1 MAVSVPGCHD
11 AYGGVLGQTYR
22 CEYVHGQK
30 PFVWSHAQEESF
42 RVASLAT
49 PSGAYSA
56 TADCAHEDEF
66 QGKQPFTGGSTTS
79 DDGVVSMQH

>member
-1 MAVSVPGCHD
+1 MSVPGCHD
-11 AYGGVLGQTYR
+11 AYGGALGQTYR

-30 PFVWSHAQEESF
+30 PFVWSSAQEESF

-56 TADCAHEDEF
+56 TADCMHEDEF
-66 QGKQPFTGGSTTS
+66 QGQPFTGGSTTS
-79 DDGVVSMQH
+79 DDGVVSMQQH